1 MLLEFGAKFVDP
13 KQRQL
18 SLQAFAEV
26 NRVPLQYPR
35 VKIAMLMRAYRKPPN
50 RTWCPPPEPAWN
62 QQHKTYAMAKLEAV
76 LHYFQSTCKPAV
88 AGMPPLRWVQLSA
101 NVACAA
107 AEAFIMSKANEKEG
121 DAMVLAVAKYYDE
134 IKLFAEG
141 AGLAPPRS
149 QPRHGWISTK

>member
-1 MLLEFGAKFVDP
+1 MGANKNLFIPTLIEFGTKFVDH

-26 NRVPLQYPR
+26 NKVPLQYPR

-62 QQHKTYAMAKLEAV
+62 HQAKTYAMSKLEAM

-88 AGMPPLRWVQLSA
+88 AGMPPLRWAQLTA

-107 AEAFIMSKANEKEG
+107 AEAFIMRKQRSQ
-121 DAMVLAVAKYYDE
+121 
-134 IKLFAEG
+134 EG
-141 AGLAPPRS
+141 AQWCR
-149 QPRHGWISTK
+149 R

>member
-1 MLLEFGAKFVDP
+1 
-13 KQRQL
+13 
-18 SLQAFAEV
+18 
-26 NRVPLQYPR
+26 
-35 VKIAMLMRAYRKPPN
+35 
-50 RTWCPPPEPAWN
+50 
-62 QQHKTYAMAKLEAV
+62 MAKLEAV

-88 AGMPPLRWVQLSA
+88 AGMPLLRWAQLTA

-107 AEAFIMSKANEKEG
+107 AEAFIMSRGIHQEG

>member
-1 MLLEFGAKFVDP
+1 M
-13 KQRQL
+13 
-18 SLQAFAEV
+18 
-26 NRVPLQYPR
+26 
-35 VKIAMLMRAYRKPPN
+35 
-50 RTWCPPPEPAWN
+50 PELKA
-62 QQHKTYAMAKLEAV
+62 L

-88 AGMPPLRWVQLSA
+88 AGMPPLRWAQLTA

-107 AEAFIMSKANEKEG
+107 AEAFIMSRANEKEG

-141 AGLAPPRS
+141 AGLAPPPRS